1 MIHHVQGLICRV
13 WWWRQR
19 EDCLQLWQGT
29 LRLPI
34 QRGQVIFFYYQLL
47 VKVIKNVFLNPL
59 KLFVNKLFMT
69 GYQFRTFVVYC
80 VLYQAF

>member
-13 WWWRQR
+13 WWRRQR

-34 QRGQVIFFYYQLL
+34 QRGQVIFFLLSTTGKSYQ
-47 VKVIKNVFLNPL
+47 NVFSNQL
-59 KLFVNKLFMT
+59 K
-69 GYQFRTFVVYC
+69 
-80 VLYQAF
+80 